1 MGRQYEDRVSLELEI
16 LDMLIDSLRQSF
28 GPRSEATHRPMPSFE
43 RMNRKDYPD
52 AIVHVETPHGNLDI
66 LVEIIN
72 TAYPRDIRNAVW
84 RLEELCNTEF
94 RSYLPMV
101 AAKHLSPGAKRDLIE
116 RGIAVFDMSGSLF
129 LNTDYFH
136 IDIQRPSKIIHS
148 KTQRPLFTG
157 ARESVVHAL
166 LENSYQWLTGGEL
179 ATQAHISS
187 FSCSLVLQELEQ
199 REWVE
204 SSGGGPTKRR
214 RLVEPGKLLDQW
226 AEAWTARSHEIS
238 RWYTFIGDP
247 RDIVKKL
254 SYQLEE
260 HLPRDVHWLFTGAI
274 AANEYAPLLT
284 SIESADIVI
293 PSGYKQEIADTLRL
307 KPASKGSN
315 VSLIER
321 GGASLLFERRPPQ
334 YPSYLVSPYIAYLD
348 TLDGRGRNKEQAD
361 YLRERIEDVWRRS

>member
-1 MGRQYEDRVSLELEI
+1 MGRQYDDRVGFEHEI
-16 LDMLIDSLRQSF
+16 LDMLIDSLKLSF

-43 RMNRKDYPD
+43 RMSRRDFPD
-52 AIVHVETPHGNLDI
+52 ALVHVETPQGNLDI
-66 LVEIIN
+66 LVEIIH

-84 RLEELCNTEF
+84 RLEELCNNEF

-101 AAKHLSPGAKRDLIE
+101 AAKHLSPGAKRDLVE
-116 RGIAVFDMSGSLF
+116 RGIATFDMSGSLF
-129 LNTDYFH
+129 LSRDSLH
-136 IDIQRPSKIIHS
+136 IDIQRPSKSGYS
-148 KTQRPLFTG
+148 KPQRPLFTG
-157 ARESVVHAL
+157 ARESVIHAL
-166 LENSYQWLTGGEL
+166 LENSYVWLTGGEL
-179 ATQAHISS
+179 ADLAHTSS

-226 AEAWTARSHEIS
+226 AEAWTSRPHEIS
-238 RWYTFIGDP
+238 RWYTFIGDS
-247 RDIVKKL
+247 RDMVKEF
-254 SYQLEE
+254 SYRLND
-260 HLPRDVHWLFTGAI
+260 HLPRGTQWLFTGAI
-274 AANEYAPLLT
+274 AANEYAPVLT
-284 SIESADIVI
+284 SVESADIVI
-293 PSGYKQEIADTLRL
+293 PNGYTRDVVDALGL

-321 GGASLLFERRPPQ
+321 GGASLLFERRPPE

-348 TLDGRGRNKEQAD
+348 SLDGRGRNKEQAD